1 MKEKEKNIMER
12 RKRTERKGGR
22 TKAGGADTCSTGSL
36 FHPTL
41 MGSFVPGGSRS
52 IPVSYPVLKGV
63 EHQYK

>member
-22 TKAGGADTCSTGSL
+22 IKASGADTFSTGSL
-36 FHPTL
+36 FHPAL
-41 MGSFVPGGSRS
+41 MGSFVPAGSRI

-63 EHQYK
+63 EHRYK